1 MKLDLPLHLTLTHP
15 CCNII
20 VKCNIGWRKICIYD
34 LWTYV
39 FSVRIKRPVAGIMQ
53 IRRHGG
59 ARHDKMGRENNR
71 LRWPL
76 SLLFFAM
83 SKVDWQHVANF
94 PSLEEAENYLS
105 SQNVRK
111 QRISKLKAS
120 KKSHFLLSSL
130 YTTLSIATS
139 SSAFFERSTPRW

>member
-1 MKLDLPLHLTLTHP
+1 MYL
-15 CCNII
+15 C
-20 VKCNIGWRKICIYD
+20 
-34 LWTYV
+34 TYV
-39 FSVRIKRPVAGIMQ
+39 FSVRIKRPVAILCRLGAME
-53 IRRHGG
+53 G
-59 ARHDKMGRENNR
+59 ARQVKMGRENNR
-71 LRWPL
+71 LKWPL

-120 KKSHFLLSSL
+120 KKVTFYCRHYHAQHCYFQFCLFWALD
-130 YTTLSIATS
+130 
-139 SSAFFERSTPRW
+139 SALVAFTYISYNAICNL